1 MDEELVKDLQRLYA
15 RAVEGCY
22 TVKEVRD
29 ELERLGIQ
37 TELSLGI
44 MDDLRRLIAKGLR
57 K

>member
-44 MDDLRRLIAKGLR
+44 MDDLRRLINKGLR